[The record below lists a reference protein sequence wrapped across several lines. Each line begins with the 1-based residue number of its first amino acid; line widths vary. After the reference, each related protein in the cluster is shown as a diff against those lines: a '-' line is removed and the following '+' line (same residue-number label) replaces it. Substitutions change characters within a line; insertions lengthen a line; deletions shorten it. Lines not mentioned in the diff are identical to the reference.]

1 MSHGCNCGC
10 GHGDSKPLTVSL
22 PKPTA
27 EMTVEQ
33 IKSRPGALEILQA
46 FGLNHCCG
54 AHLTLREAAASAGV
68 RVEEILKMLAEP
80 GARV

>member
-10 GHGDSKPLTVSL
+10 GHGDGKPLTVSL
-22 PKPTA
+22 PNPTA

-33 IKSRPGALEILQA
+33 IKGRPGALQILQT

-68 RVEEILKMLAEP
+68 RVEDVLQALAES